1 MHLAP
6 YVCVRNN
13 KIVIIIT
20 INYCIQ
26 GWKSHLMGSGA
37 GKCLKN
43 ARRKQ
48 PPSSAGKGGRGRAR
62 GIPRAVPAGG
72 AATGSR
78 TNNRPKPK

>member
-1 MHLAP
+1 
-6 YVCVRNN
+6 
-13 KIVIIIT
+13 
-20 INYCIQ
+20 
-26 GWKSHLMGSGA
+26 MGSGA

-43 ARRKQ
+43 SRRKQ

-78 TNNRPKPK
+78 TNNRPKLK